1 MAAIE
6 SKIGLAYVYCD
17 YRDQKEQTTEN
28 ILGAVLK
35 QLLRLLHNIPET
47 ISELYEKRVTQGKS
61 LSSADAIDIL
71 RYACAQFSKVYVCL
85 DALDEVG
92 DLRGLLNALR
102 DSPSSMQIFLTG
114 RQHIQGTVQEYFKD
128 ENEIAIEAHENDIQ
142 LYFQHEIGGI
152 NDLEPDAMDQ
162 KLREVTLR
170 KVTESA
176 KGVLV

>member
-1 MAAIE
+1 
-6 SKIGLAYVYCD
+6 
-17 YRDQKEQTTEN
+17 
-28 ILGAVLK
+28 
-35 QLLRLLHNIPET
+35 
-47 ISELYEKRVTQGKS
+47 
-61 LSSADAIDIL
+61 
-71 RYACAQFSKVYVCL
+71 
-85 DALDEVG
+85 
-92 DLRGLLNALR
+92 
-102 DSPSSMQIFLTG
+102 MQIFLTG